1 LVIKGIRLG
10 CLRRRQDGGGQHS
23 QPLARGGATGVVANQ
38 KPQLGR
44 RIYYIPRQNVKSEP
58 DQSPSRD

>member
-1 LVIKGIRLG
+1 
-10 CLRRRQDGGGQHS
+10 
-23 QPLARGGATGVVANQ
+23 VVANQ

-44 RIYYIPRQNVKSEP
+44 RIYYIPRQSVKPQP